1 MICRGLGRESSDA
14 AGQAP
19 DGGPDVNPGCASAG
33 GAAEAL
39 SCESGGLGL
48 TTCGSSQHDCCC
60 TSLEVVPNGSF
71 YRSYENAGSGLAA
84 EADPATVSGFR
95 LDKYLVTVG
104 RVRQFVAAWS
114 GGWSTAP
121 GSGKHAHLSAGR
133 GLADSSAPGSY
144 ETGWDGQW
152 DSMVAPSDANL
163 ICGSGNDTWTPSAA
177 SNESLPINCTTWY
190 EAYAFCIWDGGF
202 LPSESEWEYAAAGG
216 GEQRAYPWG
225 STDPGADNLYAIYG
239 CHYGAASSCKI
250 APVGIAPLGAG
261 LWQQLDLAGELF
273 EWTLDWYAPYVD
285 PCSDCAYL
293 AHGSYRVSRGG
304 VFNTMASSLTPPY
317 RGYFN
322 TPWIRYGNV
331 GVRCARTP

>member
-1 MICRGLGRESSDA
+1 MGVLSRAPSGCFPGPGAMPTVGGFSGRTRSPSPWAYAPPLAAAAEASLICRGLGRESSDA

-104 RVRQFVAAWS
+104 RFRQFVAAWS

-202 LPSESEWEYAAAGG
+202 LG
-216 GEQRAYPWG
+216 
-225 STDPGADNLYAIYG
+225 D
-239 CHYGAASSCKI
+239 
-250 APVGIAPLGAG
+250 APDHV
-261 LWQQLDLAGELF
+261 E
-273 EWTLDWYAPYVD
+273 
-285 PCSDCAYL
+285 
-293 AHGSYRVSRGG
+293 
-304 VFNTMASSLTPPY
+304 
-317 RGYFN
+317 
-322 TPWIRYGNV
+322 NV
-331 GVRCARTP
+331 K

>member
-1 MICRGLGRESSDA
+1 MPLFVPPPRPWRPRRRSRK
-14 AGQAP
+14 
-19 DGGPDVNPGCASAG
+19 NPN
-33 GAAEAL
+33 EPPPL
-39 SCESGGLGL
+39 P
-48 TTCGSSQHDCCC
+48 
-60 TSLEVVPNGSF
+60 EV
-71 YRSYENAGSGLAA
+71 
-84 EADPATVSGFR
+84 
-95 LDKYLVTVG
+95 
-104 RVRQFVAAWS
+104 QQ
-114 GGWSTAP
+114 
-121 GSGKHAHLSAGR
+121 GKGHSR
-133 GLADSSAPGSY
+133 
-144 ETGWDGQW
+144 
-152 DSMVAPSDANL
+152 
-163 ICGSGNDTWTPSAA
+163 
-177 SNESLPINCTTWY
+177 
-190 EAYAFCIWDGGF
+190 F